1 MCATPT
7 DWNGGVM
14 PNILGLAAAFAV
26 FVAIAAVIPLLL
38 APAILALAT
47 AQHLRTQRR
56 RPTAARADVHDLP
69 ALHPESSRFSTQVQ
83 LAV

>member
-1 MCATPT
+1 
-7 DWNGGVM
+7 M

-47 AQHLRTQRR
+47 AQHLRARR
-56 RPTAARADVHDLP
+56 SRATAAHDATARADVHDLP